1 MARTRTWTARA
12 VAFEHGPHPAGRPHR
27 QQAEPD
33 HAMGEHARRGRRGHR
48 PPGRHRAGDRAA
60 GPIRRLAAGCTSS
73 SSPAAPARLARRPTI
88 CSASGTRP
96 RNRARVSR
104 SFAVIRNRWRLSL
117 TRWSSSKY
125 RSAVIAWSPEDRP
138 TDAQIEAVLDEFDK
152 TAWAGL
158 DADRYSWTVVLHREQ
173 GGGSHAHVLTA
184 RCDPET
190 GRSLNIA
197 PPGREKA
204 LDRCAT
210 SRARLEPAGRL
221 GAGEGAATR
230 PSRLHRGRDTADRP
244 EARNRPA
251 GVDPGLP
258 DAARRYGAVRNR
270 ADAVAALEDAG
281 LEVPRKGKSYVT
293 VRNHCCFNC
302 LTLRSAG
309 SSPTCGTTPCQGREA
324 DSRSF
329 SS

>member
-1 MARTRTWTARA
+1 M
-12 VAFEHGPHPAGRPHR
+12 
-27 QQAEPD
+27 
-33 HAMGEHARRGRRGHR
+33 
-48 PPGRHRAGDRAA
+48 
-60 GPIRRLAAGCTSS
+60 
-73 SSPAAPARLARRPTI
+73 
-88 CSASGTRP
+88 
-96 RNRARVSR
+96 
-104 SFAVIRNRWRLSL
+104 IRNRWRLSL

-293 VRNHCCFNC
+293 VRNPDDGCREHCTSITSNRCG
-302 LTLRSAG
+302 LDLQAPAPARDRAG
-309 SSPTCGTTPCQGREA
+309 GDRGAARARQIGIWVSREA
-324 DSRSF
+324 GEGADGAAVALTGDLAP
-329 SS
+329 